1 MGMCQSTRRYC
12 VRECPCLFTKYE
24 RTTEMK
30 KTSRSRRPK
39 DVQESKSNVI
49 VHDMLPVETPLCDK
63 THSKNTRPHSL
74 PTLRQHIFINIEAS
88 PRTRTPSTDSMEEWT
103 TPRSET
109 SPYCRLRRDSN
120 ENTCTFMI
128 DDEKV
133 KDVYV
138 NYEKIRSRSL

>member
-12 VRECPCLFTKYE
+12 ECPCLFTKYE
-24 RTTEMK
+24 RATEMK
-30 KTSRSRRPK
+30 KTSRAARRPK

-49 VHDMLPVETPLCDK
+49 VHDMLPVETPLREE
-63 THSKNTRPHSL
+63 THSKKTTRPHSL

-88 PRTRTPSTDSMEEWT
+88 PRTRTPSSEWT

-109 SPYCRLRRDSN
+109 PPYCQLHHDT
-120 ENTCTFMI
+120 NTFTFMI

-138 NYEKIRSRSL
+138 NYEKIRSKSL